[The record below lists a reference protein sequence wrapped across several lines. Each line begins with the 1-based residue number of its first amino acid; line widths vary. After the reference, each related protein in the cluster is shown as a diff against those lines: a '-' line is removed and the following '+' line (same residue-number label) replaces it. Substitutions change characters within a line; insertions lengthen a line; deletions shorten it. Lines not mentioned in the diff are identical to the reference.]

1 MESNSAVITLL
12 IFSSLLV
19 IALSYW
25 LWRKGRIGR
34 FAVIGLLTYISISSY
49 LAFYPSDSFY
59 KSEFERI
66 SNVKYPSSGVFIE
79 KQSSYPDIHGDYSSC
94 ALFTVS
100 PEDFEYIKSKIVA
113 TFEAKTGSE
122 PNPCAAH
129 KKWQN
134 ELPSYLYSL
143 KNESE
148 GENREWG
155 LLKGNRI
162 YFSFDSQ

>member
-1 MESNSAVITLL
+1 MESNSAAITLL
-12 IFSSLLV
+12 IFSALLV
-19 IALSYW
+19 IAFSYW

-34 FAVIGLLTYISISSY
+34 FAVIGLLAYIFISTY

-59 KSEFERI
+59 KSEFERVTDI
-66 SNVKYPSSGVFIE
+66 KFPSSGVFIE
-79 KQSSYPDIHGDYSSC
+79 KRSSYPDIHGDYSSC

-113 TFEAKTGSE
+113 TFEAETGSE
-122 PNPCAAH
+122 PNPCTSH
-129 KKWQN
+129 DKWQN
-134 ELPSYLYSL
+134 KPPSYLYSL

-162 YFSFDSQ
+162 YFSFGSQ